1 MSFTAALS
9 TKGDTAVITLT
20 GDLDDAN
27 SAQFRDKV
35 AEAAKH
41 RLSRLVLDMTDLDRL
56 SSSGLRG
63 LAFCREK
70 MGGDVDI
77 VFVSPNEDVRAA
89 IEGVGFQLSVTIA
102 DSVPQ

>member
-1 MSFTAALS
+1 MSFTATLS
-9 TKGDTAVITLT
+9 TKGDTAVITLD

-27 SAQFRDKV
+27 AGLFREKV
-35 AEAAKH
+35 VNAARKEI
-41 RLSRLVLDMTDLDRL
+41 SRLVLDMSKLERL
-56 SSSGLRG
+56 SAAGLRG

-70 MGGDVDI
+70 MSGEVDI

-89 IEGVGFQLSVTIA
+89 IEGTGFQLSVTIA

>member
-27 SAQFRDKV
+27 ATQFRDKV
-35 AEAAKH
+35 AEAAKN
-41 RLSRLVLDMTDLDRL
+41 RLSRLVLDMSNLDRL
-56 SSSGLRG
+56 SAAGLRG

>member
-1 MSFTAALS
+1 MTFTAALS
-9 TKGDTAVITLT
+9 VKGDTAVITLI

-27 SAQFRDKV
+27 AALFRDKV
-35 AEAAKH
+35 ANAA
-41 RLSRLVLDMTDLDRL
+41 RQGISRLVLDMTQLDRL
-56 SSSGLRG
+56 SAAGLRG

-77 VFVSPNEDVRAA
+77 VFVSPNEDVRSA

>member
-9 TKGDTAVITLT
+9 TKGDKAVITLT

-27 SAQFRDKV
+27 AGQFRDKV
-35 AEAAKH
+35 AAAARQKI
-41 RLSRLVLDMTDLDRL
+41 SQLVLDMTQLERI
-56 SSSGLRG
+56 SAAGLRG

-70 MGGDVDI
+70 MTNDVDI
-77 VFVSPNEDVRAA
+77 VFVSPNEDVRSA

>member
-9 TKGDTAVITLT
+9 TKGDTAVITLV
-20 GDLDDAN
+20 GDLDDA
-27 SAQFRDKV
+27 SAAQFRDKV
-35 AEAAKH
+35 AAAARQKI
-41 RLSRLVLDMTDLDRL
+41 SRLVLDMTKLDRL
-56 SSSGLRG
+56 SAAGLRG

-70 MGGDVDI
+70 MTGDVDI
-77 VFVSPNEDVRAA
+77 VFVSPNEDVRSA

>member
-27 SAQFRDKV
+27 ASEFQNKIADASRKPI
-35 AEAAKH
+35 
-41 RLSRLVLDMTDLDRL
+41 SRLVLDMTALDRL
-56 SSSGLRG
+56 SAAGLRG

-77 VFVSPNEDVRAA
+77 VFVSPNEEVRNA